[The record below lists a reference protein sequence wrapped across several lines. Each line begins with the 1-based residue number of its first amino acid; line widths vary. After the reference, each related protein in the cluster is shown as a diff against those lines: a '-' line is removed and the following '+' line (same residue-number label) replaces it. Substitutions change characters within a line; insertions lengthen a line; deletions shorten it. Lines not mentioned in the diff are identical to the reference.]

1 MKDYEYVSE
10 NNNKKTVGITG
21 AMNKSYKRSL
31 LRGTAE
37 STGEIGGREMMI
49 PGELDRKRSHE

>member
-1 MKDYEYVSE
+1 MSMYQRIII
-10 NNNKKTVGITG
+10 KKTMGITG